1 MKYNRIISRFLFVG
15 LAFLLASCEDE
26 IEVDLDEGKS
36 QLVVDG
42 FITNDS
48 SLQSIRLT
56 LSAPYFYNAPTPA
69 VSDAQVRVI
78 GPSNTTYNFNYDQDG
93 NYVYDPQSM
102 GALDSIGF
110 NYKLE
115 IDYNNGLY
123 TAIQKLQPVPTIDSM
138 IQVFEEGTSFN
149 EEGYFPEFFARDFA
163 GREDWYWV
171 KAFKN
176 GGRINEDPT
185 NLILSKDAGF
195 MGAEAD
201 GFNFIVPIRAAITN
215 PDEPFQVGDVSTV
228 ELLSMNQ
235 DAYKFLE
242 QAIIEA
248 NNGGL
253 FSTPPSNIKSNIKDA
268 AGNSQNEVLGVF
280 SLSAISK
287 SSLTITQQQ

>member
-1 MKYNRIISRFLFVG
+1 MKYNRIILSVLFIG
-15 LAFLLASCEDE
+15 FSILLSSCEDE
-26 IEVDLDEGKS
+26 IDVDLDEGKS
-36 QLVVDG
+36 QLIVDG

-48 SLQSIRLT
+48 SSQSIRLT

-78 GPSNTTYNFNYDQDG
+78 GPAATYNFNYDQNG

-110 NYKLE
+110 PYKLE
-115 IDYNNGLY
+115 IDYGNSLY
-123 TAIQKLQPVPTIDSM
+123 TSIQSLQPVPTIDSM

-163 GREDWYWV
+163 GREDWYWI

-176 GGRINEDPT
+176 GERIYEDPT

-215 PDEPFQVGDVSTV
+215 PDDPFQVGDFSSV

-235 DAYKFLE
+235 DAFKFLQ
-242 QAIIEA
+242 QAILEA

-280 SLSAISK
+280 SLSGISK
-287 SSLTITQQQ
+287 SSLTLTQQQ